1 MQINYAGAVI
11 VLALTLGGGSAQNL
25 WSDHLLQLIM
35 FPLVMIGLIN
45 LFGNRLGS
53 ISRSLI
59 LLIILLLIFQFI
71 PIGTTSGLPE
81 FSNLESNWAFW
92 AASPSR
98 ALESVLF
105 TICILG
111 FFLFIANLNDH
122 QQERLIKFITLGF
135 VINMLVGIIQ
145 LSYGA
150 KVIISNVLPFDIAS
164 AMFANENHFS
174 SLVYMVIPLFAWR
187 FLATAWQ
194 PLVFVLI
201 ALLIVLFQFA
211 IGSRAGMAIASGL
224 AIFSFFW
231 FGVSIVPLKVKQLI
245 LGLVPLIVFVGFY
258 YYLSNEAPT
267 GATRSVFFA
276 NTWQAIQDHWA
287 VGTGLGSFV
296 IIYPM
301 YEAREEIAYV
311 YANHAHNDFL
321 ELLLEVG
328 IASIIMC
335 LLYVFQIMKH
345 STRSKLSQAA
355 GLSILAVLL
364 HSVIDYPLRT
374 MAISTIFGILSAII
388 LSQRPDRPV
397 TSAARF

>member
-1 MQINYAGAVI
+1 M
-11 VLALTLGGGSAQNL
+11 LALTLGGGSAQNL
-25 WSDHLLQLIM
+25 WSDHLLQLVM
-35 FPLVMIGLIN
+35 FPLVMIGMMT
-45 LFGNRLGS
+45 LFENRLGN
-53 ISRSLI
+53 ISRGLVI
-59 LLIILLLIFQFI
+59 LIILLLAFQFI
-71 PIGTTSGLPE
+71 PIGTTSGLPV
-81 FSNLESNWAFW
+81 FTALESNWAFW
-92 AASPSR
+92 SASPSR

-135 VINMLVGIIQ
+135 IINMLAGIIQ

-150 KVIISNVLPFDIAS
+150 KIVISNVLPFDIAS

-187 FLATAWQ
+187 FLATGWQ
-194 PLVFVLI
+194 PLIFIMI
-201 ALLIVLFQFA
+201 AVLIVLFQFA

-224 AIFSFFW
+224 AMFSFFW

-245 LGLVPLIVFVGFY
+245 LGLTPLIVMAGFY
-258 YYLSNEAPT
+258 YYLSNEAQT

-276 NTWQAIQDHWA
+276 NTWQAIQNHWA
-287 VGTGLGSFV
+287 FGTGLGSFV

-311 YANHAHNDFL
+311 YANHAHSDFL

-328 IASIIMC
+328 IASIAMF
-335 LLYVFQIMKH
+335 LLYAFQIIKH

-364 HSVIDYPLRT
+364 HSAIDYPLRT
-374 MAISTIFGILSAII
+374 MAISIVFSILSAII
-388 LSQRPDRPV
+388 LSQRPGQPA
-397 TSAARF
+397 SPAARF

>member
-1 MQINYAGAVI
+1 M
-11 VLALTLGGGSAQNL
+11 LALTLGGGSAQNL

-35 FPLVMIGLIN
+35 LPLVMIGMIN
-45 LFGNRLGS
+45 LFENRLGN
-53 ISRSLI
+53 ISRSLV
-59 LLIILLLIFQFI
+59 LLILLLLVFQFV
-71 PIGTTSGLPE
+71 PIGTTSGLPV
-81 FSNLESNWAFW
+81 FSGLESNWAFW

-98 ALESVLF
+98 ALESVIF
-105 TICILG
+105 TISILG
-111 FFLFIANLNDH
+111 LFLFIANLNDH

-194 PLVFVLI
+194 PLVFIMI
-201 ALLIVLFQFA
+201 AFLIVLFQFA
-211 IGSRAGMAIASGL
+211 IGSRAGMAIATGL
-224 AIFSFFW
+224 AMFSFFW
-231 FGVSIVPLKVKQLI
+231 FGISFVPLKVKQVI
-245 LGLVPLIVFVGFY
+245 LGLVPLIVLLGFY
-258 YYLSNEAPT
+258 YYLTNQTQT

-276 NTWQAIQDHWA
+276 TIWQAIQNHWGL
-287 VGTGLGSFV
+287 GTGLGSFV

-311 YANHAHNDFL
+311 YANHAHSDFL

-328 IASIIMC
+328 IASIALF
-335 LLYVFQIMKH
+335 LLYAFQIIKH

-355 GLSILAVLL
+355 GLAILAVLL
-364 HSVIDYPLRT
+364 HSAVDYPLRT

-388 LSQRPDRPV
+388 LSQRPGQPAPSSTVFR
-397 TSAARF
+397 S